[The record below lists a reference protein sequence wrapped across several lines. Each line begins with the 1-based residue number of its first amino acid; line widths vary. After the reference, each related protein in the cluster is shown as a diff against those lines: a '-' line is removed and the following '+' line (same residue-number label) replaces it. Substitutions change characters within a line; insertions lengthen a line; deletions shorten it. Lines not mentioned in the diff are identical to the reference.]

1 MHKLS
6 YHKSREL
13 KQKEEI
19 FNSFS
24 HGFGVLI
31 ALGALVILV
40 VFAALHGTVWH
51 IISYSI
57 FGITMVSLYLAS
69 TIYHGTNNIRK
80 KIKLNLFDHSMIYL
94 LIAGSYTP
102 ICLVVLHGVLGW
114 ILFGIVWTIAI
125 AGVIYKLFFYSGKP
139 KERKISAWLYV
150 AMGWIAVT
158 VIVPLII
165 NAPAITLWFLLAGG
179 LSYSLGVIFYLWEK
193 LPFAHGIFHLFIL
206 GGSICHFFSFLFLL
220 PI

>member
-1 MHKLS
+1 MNKSNKLI
-6 YHKSREL
+6 KS
-13 KQKEEI
+13 EEI
-19 FNSFS
+19 FNSLS
-24 HGFGVLI
+24 HAFGILA
-31 ALGALVILV
+31 ALAALVILV
-40 VFAALHGTVWH
+40 VFAALYGDIWH
-51 IISYSI
+51 IVSYSI
-57 FGITMVSLYLAS
+57 FGISMVSLYIAS
-69 TIYHGTNNIRK
+69 TLFHGTTNIRK
-80 KIKLNLFDHSMIYL
+80 KIKLNLFDHSMIYI

-102 ICLVVLHGVLGW
+102 ICLVVLHRAYGW
-114 ILFGIVWTIAI
+114 ILFGIIWAVAI

-179 LSYSLGVIFYLWEK
+179 LCYSFGVIFYLWEK

-206 GGSICHFFSFLFLL
+206 GGSACHFFAFLFLL
-220 PI
+220 SI